1 MTLKKL
7 ALATTALTM
16 LAGTAWAGDDNN
28 AFLDQD
34 GANNIASITQSGDRN
49 DAGTTG
55 QQVTQTGYGYN
66 TLTIDQSGSD
76 NAVGLGSN
84 ADSTLAGVT
93 QTRGNNSG
101 SLLTRRSNEMSITQT
116 SGGNTVGSAVQVSSG
131 QGDNDLT
138 ITQGGGGNNEIG
150 SVYQRQS
157 SSVANIATITQ
168 NGSGNT
174 LARVSQDGRSGG
186 SYNPNEITVTMTGT
200 DNGGAAT
207 LTNAAA
213 ASGALSSTLIQGTDL
228 GTKGNKITLNVG
240 GTENQFGVSQYGNNN
255 TVGTLTI
262 GGSMN
267 EVGVYQSGSANSLSL
282 GAVGGTGN
290 NLGLLQTGNLN
301 MATVNVTGDYNGG
314 ANGFGSNVAG
324 ALGLTAGLMEQLGD
338 GNSIDLTVNG
348 AGNVFATYQSSTG
361 FGAGSGN
368 SITGTQDNSG
378 GGTGH
383 QVAVYQ
389 VGMGNGATFNQA
401 GSGHVAAISQ

>member
-49 DAGTTG
+49 DAGTTN

-131 QGDNDLT
+131 QGRNDLT
-138 ITQGGGGNNEIG
+138 ITQDGSGSNVIR

-157 SSVANIATITQ
+157 SSVVNIATITQ
-168 NGSGNT
+168 EGSGNT
-174 LARVSQDGRSGG
+174 LARVSQSANEGG
-186 SYNPNEITVTMTGT
+186 NYNPNEITVTMSDTNNGAGT
-200 DNGGAAT
+200 LNGAAV
-207 LTNAAA
+207 
-213 ASGALSSTLIQGTDL
+213 ASGALSSTLIQGGSD
-228 GTKGNKITLNVG
+228 TKANKITLVVSG
-240 GTENQFGVSQYGNNN
+240 DQNQFGVSQYGNYN

-262 GGSMN
+262 GGSEN
-267 EVGVYQSGSANSLSL
+267 EVGVYQEGSTNSLSL
-282 GAVGGTGN
+282 GTVSGTEN
-290 NLGLLQTGNLN
+290 NLGLRQVGSFNTADVDVMGS
-301 MATVNVTGDYNGG
+301 YNGV

-324 ALGLTAGLMEQLGD
+324 DLGLTAGLMVQFGD
-338 GNSIDLTVNG
+338 GNSIDLTVTG
-348 AGNVFATYQSSTG
+348 ANNVFASSQSSTG
-361 FGAGSGN
+361 TGAGTGN
-368 SITGTQDNSG
+368 SINGTQDNSLG
-378 GGTGH
+378 GAGH
-383 QVAVYQ
+383 QVAVLQ
-389 VGMGNGATFNQA
+389 TGMGNGTTFNQT
-401 GSGHVAAISQ
+401 GSGHVAAFSQ